1 MSSSPSQPYTG
12 KRAFDVAVAGA
23 ACLAFAPLAAGVA
36 IASWL
41 EDGGPA
47 LFSQP
52 RVGQHRRSFTIL
64 KFRTMR
70 EQEVTRVGHW
80 LRRTGIDELPQF
92 LNVLRGEMSVV
103 GPRPLTQADVQRLGW
118 TAPQHDWRFAVRP
131 GITGLSQLLAGR
143 GARATQRLDRLYLQK
158 QSIALDAQLVALS
171 FAVNVFGKTA
181 VRRWLT
187 ASRAAEAAQT
197 SESDRNRFSA
207 SDAN

>member
-36 IASWL
+36 IANWL

-118 TAPQHDWRFAVRP
+118 ERLNATGASPCVPASQGFHSCSPAAVR
-131 GITGLSQLLAGR
+131 
-143 GARATQRLDRLYLQK
+143 
-158 QSIALDAQLVALS
+158 ALRSGWTDCTCRS
-171 FAVNVFGKTA
+171 
-181 VRRWLT
+181 R
-187 ASRAAEAAQT
+187 ASR
-197 SESDRNRFSA
+197 SMRSWWRSRSL
-207 SDAN
+207 